1 MADLSGRTFGQY
13 QLVEP
18 ISSGGMAT
26 IYKAYQPA
34 LDRIVAVKVLPEY
47 LLAQAGFL
55 ERFKIEAQAI
65 AKLDHPHILPV
76 YDYGEAERT
85 PYLVMKYVPGGTLKD
100 LMAQGPLDVRQAAQL
115 LRQIAEALDH
125 AHQQGVVHRDVKPS
139 NVLLQDG
146 RWALLMDFGL
156 AKLLTSTASITASG
170 TGVGTPDYMSP
181 EQAQGLTIDQ
191 RTDIYSL
198 GIVLYQML
206 TGDVPFHAETPMAVM
221 LKQIVE
227 TPSLPHL
234 HNPSIRPAVDEVIMK
249 ALAKS
254 PAERYARAT
263 DLAGAYEM
271 ALDSGATLTVTTTAS
286 ATPLSAAP
294 TIERRRSPWPIV
306 TGIAIA
312 LIAVIAVVALVLST
326 RSNPVSSTVQL
337 GANLLDDFSGATINP
352 ALWKYEGSFTATLNS
367 PAIAIQN
374 GRATI
379 NIVNK
384 ANDYYDGGLRY
395 ASPKPFKLIGA
406 RVSLV
411 DATDSGCDIGLEV
424 NGLDAD
430 PDAWAYLS
438 LGPTDGSVYA
448 YVGNNRNASSEETYT
463 LLQGTGMPATHEL
476 AIGWDGTQMTF
487 YVDGEARKSLPTKQM
502 GEWVS
507 LLFDVSP
514 QANISGSFDDVRIT
528 YAGQ

>member
-1 MADLSGRTFGQY
+1 MADLSGKTFGQY
-13 QLVEP
+13 QLIEP

-34 LDRIVAVKVLPEY
+34 LDRVVAIKVLPEY

-100 LMAQGPLDVRQAAQL
+100 LMAQGPLDARQTAQL

-125 AHQQGVVHRDVKPS
+125 AHQQGIVHRDVKPS

-146 RWALLMDFGL
+146 HWALLMDFGL
-156 AKLLTSTASITASG
+156 AKMLTSTSNITASG

-181 EQAQGLTIDQ
+181 EQAQGLAIDQ

-249 ALAKS
+249 AIAKS
-254 PAERYARAT
+254 PADRYARAT
-263 DLAGAYEM
+263 DLAGAYE
-271 ALDSGATLTVTTTAS
+271 
-286 ATPLSAAP
+286 
-294 TIERRRSPWPIV
+294 
-306 TGIAIA
+306 
-312 LIAVIAVVALVLST
+312 
-326 RSNPVSSTVQL
+326 
-337 GANLLDDFSGATINP
+337 
-352 ALWKYEGSFTATLNS
+352 
-367 PAIAIQN
+367 
-374 GRATI
+374 
-379 NIVNK
+379 
-384 ANDYYDGGLRY
+384 
-395 ASPKPFKLIGA
+395 IGA
-406 RVSLV
+406 RFGRDVAHRH
-411 DATDSGCDIGLEV
+411 DAVCPDVTACAHDRTATRPVADRGRDRHR
-424 NGLDAD
+424 LDRGDRRGRAR
-430 PDAWAYLS
+430 PVHPIE
-438 LGPTDGSVYA
+438 LGPLDGPTRRESAGRFQRRDDQSGDVA
-448 YVGNNRNASSEETYT
+448 VSRH
-463 LLQGTGMPATHEL
+463 LH
-476 AIGWDGTQMTF
+476 DH
-487 YVDGEARKSLPTKQM
+487 AR
-502 GEWVS
+502 
-507 LLFDVSP
+507 
-514 QANISGSFDDVRIT
+514 
-528 YAGQ
+528 

>member
-1 MADLSGRTFGQY
+1 MADLSGKTFGQY

-26 IYKAYQPA
+26 IYNAYQPA

-47 LLAQAGFL
+47 LLTQAGFL

-170 TGVGTPDYMSP
+170 SGVGTPDYMSP

-227 TPSLPHL
+227 TPSQPHL
-234 HNPSIRPAVDEVIMK
+234 HNPSIRPAVDDVIMK
-249 ALAKS
+249 AMAKS
-254 PAERYARAT
+254 PAERYARAA

-271 ALDSGATLTVTTTAS
+271 ALDSGATLPAAMNVSTTT
-286 ATPLSAAP
+286 LSPAP
-294 TIERRRSPWPIV
+294 KIDRRRSPWPIV
-306 TGIAIA
+306 AGIAIA
-312 LIAVIAVVALVLST
+312 LIAVIAVAALVLAT
-326 RSNPVSSTVQL
+326 RSNSGSSPVQL
-337 GANLLDDFSGATINP
+337 GAILLDDFSGAAIDSTR
-352 ALWKYEGSFTATLNS
+352 WTYSGVFTATLNS
-367 PAIAIQN
+367 SAISIKN
-374 GRATI
+374 GRLTFDIRNPTDQYSA
-379 NIVNK
+379 
-384 ANDYYDGGLRY
+384 GGIRY
-395 ASPKPFKLIGA
+395 QAPRPFNLIST
-406 RVSLV
+406 RMTLL
-411 DATDSGCDIGLEV
+411 DATGSSDIGLEV
-424 NGLDAD
+424 VGPGDAADSWAYVALAPSDGSIYVYTGHGNTDAD
-430 PDAWAYLS
+430 
-438 LGPTDGSVYA
+438 
-448 YVGNNRNASSEETYT
+448 ETYT
-463 LLQGTGMPATHEL
+463 LLQGSGMPATHEI
-476 AIGWDGTQMTF
+476 AVGWDGAQITF
-487 YVDGEARKSLPTKQM
+487 YVDGQARKSLPAKQL
-502 GEWVS
+502 GRWAS
-507 LLFDVSP
+507 LYFDVDP